1 MRVDVRSARHGTKPL
16 PVAYIKTIEQIKGR
30 VKWIFRQL
38 SVKIILIFVYLEE
51 LGLEDWQ

>member
-1 MRVDVRSARHGTKPL
+1 MRVDARSARHGTKPL